1 MTRRAALILWTI
13 PLSAIS
19 ALAVEIRVAT
29 FNIGAHFGETY
40 FDYSLGDPGTPDHDS
55 VREVLRRL
63 DADVVCLQEIHSAD
77 LQGSP
82 NDLAVLASS
91 LGYPYLHV
99 PPVTGAIDTT
109 FRVVLFSR
117 FPFLTTES
125 IGSPPG
131 AKELTRL
138 HPVVRIDVPGTH
150 NDPVLVS
157 AHLKAGT
164 SLSDR
169 FRRAVE
175 MLRLTGYLS
184 AAGLT
189 DEDNFIVLGDF
200 NPSSTDA
207 TFTAEPSGLPDSYM
221 LGNDMAF
228 PVTYSVDPIDYFTT
242 PAALKLDPR
251 QMDGSPSTFD
261 TGSSGG
267 PTLDRILISPAIARR
282 PVATEIYN
290 SALDV
295 SSAEGLPKA
304 GAPLAAATSATASDH
319 YAVFADLE
327 LDSAE
332 SYVFSAAGVTVEEN
346 FTGFMGA
353 YDPVPWTTTGGSV
366 WRGIDDGAS
375 TTPGWRFYGTAG
387 NTAPG
392 FLADGA
398 PGAMSATF
406 RNYAAVPL
414 TALEVALD
422 AGQWRAVMNGAADSL
437 RVDLVSAGQTIP
449 MPGLAFNASQSLPT
463 GPVNGGAV
471 TRLSAIASGLWIPPG
486 DSFAL
491 RVSFVPGDNGGPAPN
506 DVFVNEFHYDNAD
519 TDSGEFVEIAVAP
532 GFRGNLSDV
541 SLIHYNGGNGGT
553 NGTYNLGSFAPG
565 ATTASGHR
573 LFYKMISGLQN
584 DTEGFAVVVGSN
596 VLHFI
601 SYEGSFTA
609 TNGPAAGM
617 TSTDIGVFQNGA
629 EPVGQAALGLTGS
642 GGGAAD
648 FTWRKFDGIAHSPG
662 QPNAGQAFANPNAPP
677 QGLGFDNLSVTFL
690 TDQDLDGLPDAADPD
705 DDNDG
710 LDDAGELAFGT
721 DPLDA
726 ASRFAPVIARA
737 AAPRHGLELSFPG
750 ASGVIYTVQTSVT
763 LGAWQDLSTHVGG
776 GQPIVVPLP
785 MAEPRMFF
793 RVRAGGP

>member
-1 MTRRAALILWTI
+1 MIRFAAFAFPAALF
-13 PLSAIS
+13 AAA

-29 FNIGAHFGETY
+29 FNIGAHFADTY

-55 VREVLRRL
+55 VRDILRRI
-63 DADVVCLQEIHSAD
+63 DADVVALQEIHSAD

-82 NDLAVLASS
+82 NDLAALAAS

-99 PPVTGAIDTT
+99 PPVTGVFDTSLRT
-109 FRVVLFSR
+109 VVLSR
-117 FPFLTTES
+117 FPFVTTAA

-138 HPVVRIDVPGTH
+138 HAAVKVDVPGT
-150 NDPVLVS
+150 NRDPVLVS
-157 AHLKAGT
+157 AHLKSGT
-164 SLSDR
+164 LLADR
-169 FRRAVE
+169 FRRALE
-175 MLRLTGYLS
+175 MKRLAGYLS
-184 AAGLT
+184 AASLT
-189 DEDNFIVLGDF
+189 DSDNFIIVGDF
-200 NPSSTDA
+200 NPSSIDHA
-207 TFTAEPSGLPDSYM
+207 FTEEPSGMPDSFA
-221 LGNDMAF
+221 LGSDMTF
-228 PVTYSVDPIDYFTT
+228 PISYTINPVAYFTT

-251 QMDGSPSTFD
+251 QIDGSPGTFG

-282 PVATEIYN
+282 PVAAEIYN

-295 SSAEGLPKA
+295 SNAEGLPKA
-304 GAPLAAATSATASDH
+304 GAPLATATSATASDH

-327 LDSAE
+327 LDTAE
-332 SYVFSAAGVTVEEN
+332 SYVFPAAGVTVRED
-346 FTGFMGA
+346 FTGFMGV
-353 YDPVPWTTTGGSV
+353 YDPVPWATTGGSA

-375 TTPGWRFYGTAG
+375 TTPGWRFYGAAG

-406 RNYAAVPL
+406 RNQAAVPL

-422 AGQWRAVMNGAADSL
+422 AGQWRSVMNGAADSL

-449 MPGLAFNASQSLPT
+449 MPGLAFAASQSLPT

-486 DSFAL
+486 DSFEL

-506 DVFVNEFHYDNAD
+506 DVFVNEFHYDNTG

-532 GFRGNLSDV
+532 GFSGALSDV

-565 ATTASGHR
+565 ATTDSGHR
-573 LFYKMISGLQN
+573 LFHKMISGLQN

-609 TNGPAAGM
+609 TSGPAAGM
-617 TSTDIGVFQNGA
+617 ASSNIGVSQNGTETA
-629 EPVGQAALGLTGS
+629 GESALGLTG

-662 QPNAGQAFANPNAPP
+662 QPNDGQAFANPNAPP
-677 QGLGFDNLSVTFL
+677 QGLGFDSLAVVFL
-690 TDQDLDGLPDAADPD
+690 TDQDLDGLPDVTDPD

-726 ASRFAPVIARA
+726 ASRFAPVIARS
-737 AAPRHGLELSFPG
+737 AAPPHGLELSFPG
-750 ASGVIYTVQTSVT
+750 AGGVIYTVQTSGT
-763 LGAWQDLSTHVGG
+763 LGGWQDLSTHVGG